1 MKLLAKIL
9 LIAAAA
15 IALCAVWLLWVAGWE
30 VWRQFVALDAMR
42 TREFI
47 NPVGTMIGGAAIT
60 LVAGVVCGFALGLPR
75 NPKEPKPVGT
85 GPANP
90 GPAPDPDLR

>member
-9 LIAAAA
+9 LIVAAA
-15 IALCAVWLLWVAGWE
+15 IALCAIWLLWTAGWE

-47 NPVGTMIGGAAIT
+47 NPVGTMVGGAAVT
-60 LVAGVVCGFALGLPR
+60 LAAGVVCGFALGMPR
-75 NPKEPKPVGT
+75 KPKEPLPPSAEAPEL
-85 GPANP
+85 PA
-90 GPAPDPDLR
+90 DPTLR

>member
-30 VWRQFVALDAMR
+30 VWRQFVALDALR
-42 TREFI
+42 TREFS
-47 NPVGTMIGGAAIT
+47 NPVGTIIGGAAVA
-60 LVAGVVCGFALGLPR
+60 LAAGVVCGFALGMPRKPKAPLTPSAQAPELP
-75 NPKEPKPVGT
+75 T
-85 GPANP
+85 
-90 GPAPDPDLR
+90 DPDLR

>member
-9 LIAAAA
+9 LIVAAA
-15 IALCAVWLLWVAGWE
+15 IALGAIWLLWSAGWE

-47 NPVGTMIGGAAIT
+47 NPVGTMVGGAAVT
-60 LVAGVVCGFALGLPR
+60 LVAGVVCGYALGLPR
-75 NPKEPKPVGT
+75 KPKELTPSA
-85 GPANP
+85 PANP
-90 GPAPDPDLR
+90 ELR